1 MEKIAEALARIR
13 ADAGSADAVA
23 PVRPIGASREA
34 RRPAAEITY
43 TRTRVVCSA
52 PQVLR
57 ENRVISGFES
67 GPLVDAYKILSIQV
81 TQRLREKSWNAL
93 AVVSPGGGEG
103 KTLTAINLAISLSL
117 EVDQTVLLVDAD
129 LRNPSVHRYLA
140 LPEAKGLS
148 DHFVSDVPLEDILV
162 NPGLPRFVVL
172 PGGRRLVNSAEMLG
186 SQKMAKLVQ
195 ELKSRYPSRIVV
207 FDLPPVLSAADVLA
221 FAPYVDAAVMVVA
234 ENQTGREQLT
244 RASELLGAIGMIGV
258 VLNRSLEAR
267 AATAPKPA
275 RRIWDRLRVPAWPRP
290 IARWLA
296 RRERRSDV

>member
-13 ADAGSADAVA
+13 VDAGDADAVA
-23 PVRPIGASREA
+23 PVRPIAAGREA
-34 RRPAAEITY
+34 KRPAAEISY
-43 TRTRVVCSA
+43 TRTRIISTA

-57 ENRVISGFES
+57 ENRVIGGFES

-81 TQRLREKSWNAL
+81 TQRLRDKNWNAL
-93 AVVSPGGGEG
+93 AVVSPGDGEG

-129 LRNPSVHRYLA
+129 LRDPAVHRYLG
-140 LPEAKGLS
+140 LPAAKGLS
-148 DHFVSDVPLEDILV
+148 DHLVSDVPLEEILI

-172 PGGRRLVNSAEMLG
+172 PGGRPLVNSSEMLG

-234 ENQTGREQLT
+234 ENQTGREQLK

-258 VLNRSLEAR
+258 VLNRSLESR
-267 AATAPKPA
+267 VATAPKPA
-275 RRIWDRLRVPAWPRP
+275 RRIWDRLRVPEWPRP

-296 RRERRSDV
+296 RRESRADV